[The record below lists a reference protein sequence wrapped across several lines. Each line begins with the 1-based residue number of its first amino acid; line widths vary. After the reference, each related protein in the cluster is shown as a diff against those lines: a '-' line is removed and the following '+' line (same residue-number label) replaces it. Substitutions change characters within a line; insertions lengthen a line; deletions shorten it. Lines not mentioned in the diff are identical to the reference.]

1 MKLVYKAVAIN
12 DIKNVVDYIEGELK
26 NPIAASNL
34 KESIA
39 KGISRL
45 KSNPKLG
52 KVLKNSNYR
61 YIIINN
67 ILVFYEIDNDII
79 YITRVLD
86 GRTDYLKLLF

>member
-1 MKLVYKAVAIN
+1 MKLIYKAVAIN
-12 DIKNVVDYIEGELK
+12 DIKMITDYIEDELN

-34 KESIA
+34 KESIV

-67 ILVFYEIDNDII
+67 ILVFYEIDNDTI

-86 GRTDYLKLLF
+86 GRTDYIKTLF